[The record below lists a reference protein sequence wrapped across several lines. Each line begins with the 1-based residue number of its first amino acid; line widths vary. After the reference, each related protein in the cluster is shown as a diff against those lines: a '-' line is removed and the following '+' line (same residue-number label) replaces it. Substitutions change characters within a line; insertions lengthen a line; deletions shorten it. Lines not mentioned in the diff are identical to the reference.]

1 MPLPVGMLRVRR
13 SHGTEWRRMTRCE
26 QGVESGKL
34 GASFA
39 EGASSLMLQ
48 TRSKY
53 RTPQAAAF
61 PVAFLTIK
69 QPLECVPL
77 TSNPNCDA
85 DNAGDAMAMKMNR
98 ASIMQSGRGT
108 VQAFIFRADSY
119 FEVQPPPPPPPL
131 RQVLR
136 MRVK

>member
-1 MPLPVGMLRVRR
+1 
-13 SHGTEWRRMTRCE
+13 MTRCE

-85 DNAGDAMAMKMNR
+85 DKAGDAMAMKMNR

-108 VQAFIFRADSY
+108 VQAFIFRADFY
-119 FEVQPPPPPPPL
+119 FEVQPPPPPPPPL